1 MKIKAMSIFLSAVL
15 IVAVF
20 AGCGGK
26 KDPEPSPSPTPT
38 ESASPSPS
46 SSPEADGTEATTG
59 DQAPAGENTPA
70 PTKQPATSNP
80 TKQPASSNPTQAP
93 QQTPAQKPATPPPA
107 PSVSVSD
114 LMSKM
119 VGALPANNMS
129 AMPKDLYAGTY
140 QVDPADYED
149 VLVYG
154 SAMSVKANEVIV
166 IKAKDSAGVSKAKKA
181 LSSRKAA
188 LEEQWKNYL
197 PDQYEIV
204 QAGTITSKGLYVTLV
219 IAEGGSNAVAAFNS
233 AI

>member
-1 MKIKAMSIFLSAVL
+1 MKLKVMSILLATVL
-15 IVAVF
+15 LVAVF
-20 AGCGGK
+20 TGCGAK
-26 KDPEPSPSPTPT
+26 QDPQPSPSPTPT
-38 ESASPSPS
+38 ESATPTPST
-46 SSPEADGTEATTG
+46 SPEADGAGQTTENDTQAGANT
-59 DQAPAGENTPA
+59 QAPTN
-70 PTKQPATSNP
+70 QPATSNP
-80 TKQPASSNPTQAP
+80 TKNPATSNPTKAP
-93 QQTPAQKPATPPPA
+93 QQDPTPKPATPAPA
-107 PSVSVSD
+107 PSISVSD

-219 IAEGGSNAVAAFNS
+219 IAEGASSAVSAFNS